1 VTRAARAVLAVA
13 LAVALGGCGYK
24 LIPAKPRSI
33 GKAYTVHPQIEW
45 SGKKDG
51 DVELWTVHGP
61 RLEAVRFVIALEAGE
76 GILEPE
82 LFSDEEFPE
91 FQPDMSPTEIAEF
104 CVDTLSR
111 MGAKRPRTSGL
122 RPEPFGP
129 HPGFAFDLEFS
140 TANGLEMSGLAAG
153 AVVEEKLHLILFTAP
168 RTHYFESR
176 APDVER
182 IIESI
187 TFR

>member
-1 VTRAARAVLAVA
+1 MRAARAVLSVA
-13 LAVALGGCGYK
+13 LAAALGGCGFK
-24 LIPAKPRSI
+24 LIPAEPRSI
-33 GKAYTVHPQIEW
+33 GNAYTVHPQIEW
-45 SGKKDG
+45 SGWKNG
-51 DVELWTVHGP
+51 NVELWTIHGP
-61 RLEAVRFVIALEAGE
+61 DLEAVRFVIALEAGE
-76 GILEPE
+76 GMLEPG

-111 MGAKRPRTSGL
+111 MGAKRPRSSGL

-140 TANGLEMSGLAAG
+140 TPSGLEMSGLAAG

-168 RTHYFESR
+168 TIYYFGSR
-176 APDVER
+176 ASDVER

-187 TFR
+187 TFK